1 MSEDSGA
8 VAPPLPADAPA
19 DAAAPAAAD
28 SGRRGRPRPQA
39 TIERDE
45 QVRDLLRD
53 NGALTRGAIAEK
65 LGWESKDAYAS
76 LWRLRHYEN
85 AVEKV
90 PGKSEWQLVGASV
103 APPSE

>member
-1 MSEDSGA
+1 MSEDPGA
-8 VAPPLPADAPA
+8 VAPTE
-19 DAAAPAAAD
+19 DAAPAD

-45 QVRDLLRD
+45 KVRALLAER
-53 NGALTRGAIAEK
+53 GALTRAGIAEA
-65 LGWESKDAYAS
+65 LGWEPKEAYAS
-76 LWRLRHYEN
+76 LWRLRHYES

-90 PGKSEWQLVGASV
+90 QGKSEWQLAGATP